1 MIPPVFDRRSPDD
14 EKLATQRFVTYV
26 LLIIF
31 TAVAGIVFAGQDH
44 AERSTIMQTV
54 INFTMIAVGFWLGS
68 SKTSADKDASL
79 SRIAEQSAPVAA
91 AAVAAAV
98 GTQAAAPIK
107 TDTMNVEA
115 TTANVTEAQPPK
127 GTTP

>member
-1 MIPPVFDRRSPDD
+1 MTPPIFDRRSPDD
-14 EKLATQRFVTYV
+14 EKLATQRFVTYL

-31 TAVAGIVFAGQDH
+31 TAVTAAVFVGQDH

-79 SRIAEQSAPVAA
+79 SRIAEASAPVAA

-98 GTQAAAPIK
+98 AQPQAQQPIK

-115 TTANVTEAQPPK
+115 QQANITEAQPPK
-127 GTTP
+127 GTT

>member
-1 MIPPVFDRRSPDD
+1 MRFTERRSSPDD
-14 EKLATQRFVTYV
+14 AKLATQRVVTYI

-31 TAVAGIVFAGQDH
+31 TAVAAAVFVGQDQ

-79 SRIAEQSAPVAA
+79 SRIAEASAPVAA
-91 AAVAAAV
+91 AAVAAA
-98 GTQAAAPIK
+98 AANNPNSAIK
-107 TDTMNVEA
+107 TDAVNIDANTA
-115 TTANVTEAQPPK
+115 TVNEAQPSK
-127 GTTP
+127 GTP

>member
-1 MIPPVFDRRSPDD
+1 MRLMERRSTPDD
-14 EKLATQRFVTYV
+14 AKLATQRVVTYI

-31 TAVAGIVFAGQDH
+31 TAVAAAVFLGQDQ

-79 SRIAEQSAPVAA
+79 SRIAEASAPVAA
-91 AAVAAAV
+91 AAVAAA
-98 GTQAAAPIK
+98 AANASPLK
-107 TDTMNVEA
+107 TDEVKIEA
-115 TTANVTEAQPPK
+115 QNATVNEAQPPK
-127 GTTP
+127 GTT